1 VVANFVVT
9 CQTTNLNILA
19 AMTSFKKMI
28 FALEVIRDQE
38 GAFEQS
44 FPEFQA
50 QVAADVKKYGLLL
63 ILLRFPVG

>member
-1 VVANFVVT
+1 
-9 CQTTNLNILA
+9 
-19 AMTSFKKMI
+19 MTSFKKMI